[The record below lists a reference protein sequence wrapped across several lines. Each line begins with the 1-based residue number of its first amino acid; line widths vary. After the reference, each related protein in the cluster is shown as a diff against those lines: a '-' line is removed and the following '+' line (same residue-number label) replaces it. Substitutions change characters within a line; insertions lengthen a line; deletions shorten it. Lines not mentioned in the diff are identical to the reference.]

1 MPEIDPSRVPESFR
15 PFVSKLLGGPDSA
28 AGLVLMLKSVGRK
41 ARRRDTAKMALLLRE
56 AFPASSFM
64 AAATNPFVRQL
75 YPSWYIEAVNDDYR
89 NRAYRESLE
98 AVVRPGAVV
107 LEIGTGSG
115 LFSMFAARAG
125 AQHVYTFEADKQVA
139 AIAADNIRR
148 NGLSG
153 AITVIRKN
161 VKDAKLGEDLPAPAD
176 VLMHEFST
184 AHSFPR
190 MGTWKDEVLG
200 ELLRPDAPMLPHRFE
215 VRAALCGDEALF
227 RELRVHGRVGEVDV
241 DAINLLALAA
251 MQLPRGAPMQ
261 APLSDP
267 FTAAS
272 LDLAAGGGEP
282 ERRAAVQVRAS
293 AGGTAYGVVRWIAQ
307 GFPGG
312 AVYENAPGRHCN
324 WQPFFSPF
332 SEPREVKAGERVRL
346 EVTTLKHDVHIDL
359 DAAPD
364 PDPDPASAPP
374 PDDAPPR
381 CS

>member
-15 PFVSKLLGGPDSA
+15 PFVAKLLRGPDSA
-28 AGLVLMLKSVGRK
+28 FGLAMMLKSVGRK
-41 ARRRDTAKMALLLRE
+41 ARRRDTSKMALLLRE
-56 AFPASSFM
+56 AFPGSSFM
-64 AAATNPFVRQL
+64 AATTNPFVRGR
-75 YPSWYIEAVNDDYR
+75 YPSWYIEAVNDDHR

-125 AQHVYTFEADKQVA
+125 AEHVYTFEADDEVA
-139 AIAADNIRR
+139 GIAVENIRR

-153 AITVIRKN
+153 SITVINKN

-176 VLMHEFST
+176 VMMHEFST
-184 AHSFPR
+184 AHSFPQ
-190 MGTWKDEVLG
+190 MGLWKDRTLA
-200 ELLRPDAPMLPHRFE
+200 ELLRPDAPILPHRFE
-215 VRAALCGDEALF
+215 VRAALSGDEALF
-227 RELRVHGRVGEVDV
+227 RQLRVGGRVGEVDV
-241 DAINLLALAA
+241 DAINLLSLAA
-251 MQLPRGAPMQ
+251 VQLPRGATMQ
-261 APLSDP
+261 AALSDP
-267 FTAAS
+267 FTAAA
-272 LDLAAGGGEP
+272 LDLAADDGP
-282 ERRAAVQVRAS
+282 ARNTAVHVRAS

-332 SEPREVKAGERVRL
+332 SEPKDVKAGDRVRL
-346 EVTTLKHDVHIDL
+346 EVTTMKHDVHL
-359 DAAPD
+359 DAAPASG
-364 PDPDPASAPP
+364 PEPAST
-374 PDDAPPR
+374 PDDAPPK